1 MRAFIVTSLVLCIG
15 AALGYAAY
23 PLTHASADATHPLPG
38 VSAREAVDLNL
49 TPEQLDRLAARI
61 APAVARQLAASSP
74 GSPGTPRGAP
84 PKSEAEQAKAFDDA
98 TQIVDQMIASR
109 RVTSQ
114 GLMEARQVLADSGQE
129 DRMFEI
135 SARVSAAV
143 NRGELTLE
151 QAGLRATH

>member
-1 MRAFIVTSLVLCIG
+1 MRSFIVTSLVLCIG
-15 AALGYAAY
+15 AVLGYAAY
-23 PLTHASADATHPLPG
+23 PLTHVSAEAARPLPG
-38 VSAREAVDLNL
+38 VTAREAVDLNL

-61 APAVARQLAASSP
+61 APAVAQQLASSSR
-74 GSPGTPRGAP
+74 GSSSTSRAP
-84 PKSEAEQAKAFDDA
+84 DKSEAERAKAFDDA

-109 RVTSQ
+109 HVTSQ

-129 DRMFEI
+129 NRMFEI

-151 QAGLRATH
+151 QAGLRTPH